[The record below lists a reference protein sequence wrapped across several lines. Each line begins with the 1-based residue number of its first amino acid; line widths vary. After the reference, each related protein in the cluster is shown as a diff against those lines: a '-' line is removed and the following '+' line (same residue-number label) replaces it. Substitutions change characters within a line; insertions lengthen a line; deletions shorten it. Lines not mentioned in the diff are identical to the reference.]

1 MKEDTENFLD
11 LITYDM
17 PPICKERR
25 IQFQDL

>member
-25 IQFQDL
+25 IQFQIL